1 MAQPE
6 STVTSVIR
14 GNPILPVLCPSSAW
28 GSAQRLLVD
37 MLVAIYHG
45 LGGKHL
51 RNTTET
57 SHRIELMDSL
67 NSLCELIQ
75 GPSDEACGPVFN
87 YLWRRPSS
95 KGDYRGS

>member
-1 MAQPE
+1 
-6 STVTSVIR
+6 
-14 GNPILPVLCPSSAW
+14 
-28 GSAQRLLVD
+28 

-87 YLWRRPSS
+87 YL
-95 KGDYRGS
+95 